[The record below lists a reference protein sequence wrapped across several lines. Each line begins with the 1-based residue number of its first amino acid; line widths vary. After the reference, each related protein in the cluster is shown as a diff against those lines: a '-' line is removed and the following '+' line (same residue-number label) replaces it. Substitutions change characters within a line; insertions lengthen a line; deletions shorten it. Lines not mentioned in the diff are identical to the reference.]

1 MADASDKGL
10 DGGGVT
16 VGIVGAGAIAF
27 GAAAFLEN
35 AGHRPILWSPSGE
48 STKRLAA
55 REPLVAKGAVEG
67 TFRPGTASSAQDLV
81 ERSDVLMIALPAYGH
96 KRAMDAIAPH
106 IRIDQIVLISSH
118 ASFGA
123 LYLSRLLAER
133 GLVVPLVA
141 WGTTV
146 TTGRRPS
153 PVEASVNTV
162 RSKVDIS
169 TVPASR
175 SAEGLAACRRLFGD
189 RFVEREGLLAIALS
203 NLNPQNHLGIAL
215 CNMTRMEHGESWGQ
229 GLNVTPNVGRLLE
242 ALDRERLAIA
252 EALGLSV
259 RTIFEHFH
267 LSFHVQ
273 IDSISNMNQQMHREG
288 RGGFGPATADSRYVT
303 EDVPYGLLATVKLGT
318 LTGRPAKLHQAGI
331 EIFSALYG
339 RDFFS
344 ENELLGALNLDAI
357 PLDELKKLSRDG
369 YAAHSPEAN
378 RETGHAKV
386 QRAAGGG
393 QARM

>member
-1 MADASDKGL
+1 MAGASDMDVNDKG
-10 DGGGVT
+10 VA
-16 VGIVGAGAIAF
+16 VGIAGAGAIAF
-27 GAAAFLEN
+27 GAAAFLES

-48 STKRLAA
+48 GTKRLAA
-55 REPLVAKGAVEG
+55 GEKLVAKGAVEG
-67 TFRPGTASSAQDLV
+67 TFQPGVASSAKDLA
-81 ERSDVLMIALPAYGH
+81 ECSDVLMIALPAYGH
-96 KRAMDAIAPH
+96 KSVMDAVAPH
-106 IRIDQIVLISSH
+106 IRPDHVVLISSH

-123 LYLSRLLAER
+123 LYLSRLLAKR
-133 GLVVPLVA
+133 GIVVPIVA

-153 PVEASVNTV
+153 AVEASVNTV
-162 RSKVDIS
+162 RSKVDIC
-169 TVPASR
+169 TVPAAL
-175 SAEGLAACRRLFGD
+175 SADGHAVCRKLFGD

-267 LSFHVQ
+267 LSFHVPV
-273 IDSISNMNQQMHREG
+273 DNISNMNQQMHREG
-288 RGGFGPATADSRYVT
+288 RGGIGPATADSRYVT
-303 EDVPYGLLATVKLGT
+303 EDVPYGLLATVKLGA
-318 LTGRPAKLHQAGI
+318 LTGRPAKLHRAGI

-344 ENELLGALNLDAI
+344 ENQLLGALDLDSMS
-357 PLDELKKLSRDG
+357 LDELKMLSRDG
-369 YAAHSPEAN
+369 YAAAARQPA
-378 RETGHAKV
+378 ET
-386 QRAAGGG
+386 
-393 QARM
+393 

>member
-1 MADASDKGL
+1 MALGSETGMNDNS
-10 DGGGVT
+10 VT
-16 VGIVGAGAIAF
+16 VGIVGAGSIAF

-48 STKRLAA
+48 GTKRLAA
-55 REPLVAKGAVEG
+55 GEKLVAKGAIEG
-67 TFRPGTASSAQDLV
+67 TFQPGVASSAKDLV
-81 ERSDVLMIALPAYGH
+81 ERADVLMIALPAYGH
-96 KRAMDAIAPH
+96 KSVMDAIAPH
-106 IRIDQIVLISSH
+106 IRPDQAVLISSH

-123 LYLSRLLAER
+123 LYLSRLLARR
-133 GLVVPLVA
+133 GIVVPIVA

-146 TTGRRPS
+146 TTGRRSS
-153 PVEASVNTV
+153 PVEVNVNTV
-162 RSKVDIS
+162 RSKVDIC

-175 SAEGLAACRRLFGD
+175 SAEGLAIYQKLFGG

-267 LSFHVQ
+267 LSFHVPV
-273 IDSISNMNQQMHREG
+273 DNISKMNQQMHREG
-288 RGGFGPATADSRYVT
+288 RGGVGPATADSRYVT
-303 EDVPYGLLATVKLGT
+303 EDVPYGLLATVKLGA
-318 LTGRPAKLHQAGI
+318 LTGREAKLHKAGI

-344 ENELLGALNLDAI
+344 ENELLGALDLDSMS
-357 PLDELKKLSRDG
+357 LDELKKLSRDG
-369 YAAHSPEAN
+369 YAAAARQPAEA
-378 RETGHAKV
+378 
-386 QRAAGGG
+386 
-393 QARM
+393 

>member
-1 MADASDKGL
+1 MASASAMGMNDK
-10 DGGGVT
+10 GVT

-35 AGHRPILWSPSGE
+35 AGHKPILWSPSGE
-48 STKRLAA
+48 GTKRLAA
-55 REPLVAKGAVEG
+55 GEKLVAKGAIEG
-67 TFRPGTASSAQDLV
+67 TFQPNVASSAKDLA
-81 ERSDVLMIALPAYGH
+81 ERTDVLMIALPAYGH
-96 KRAMDAIAPH
+96 KSVMDAVAPH
-106 IRIDQIVLISSH
+106 IRSDQTVLVSSH

-123 LYLSRLLAER
+123 LYLSRLLARR
-133 GLVVPLVA
+133 GIAVPIVA

-153 PVEASVNTV
+153 PVEVSVNTV
-162 RSKVDIS
+162 RSKVDIC

-175 SAEGLAACRRLFGD
+175 GAEGLAVCRKLFGD

-215 CNMTRMEHGESWGQ
+215 CNMTRMEHGETWGQ

-267 LSFHVQ
+267 LSFHVPV
-273 IDSISNMNQQMHREG
+273 DNISNMNQQMHREG
-288 RGGFGPATADSRYVT
+288 RGGVGPATADSRYVI
-303 EDVPYGLLATVKLGT
+303 EDVPYGLLATVKLGA
-318 LTGRPAKLHQAGI
+318 LTGRQARLHRAGI
-331 EIFSALYG
+331 EMFSALYG

-344 ENELLGALNLDAI
+344 ENELLGPLDLDSMS
-357 PLDELKKLSRDG
+357 LDELKKLSREG
-369 YAAHSPEAN
+369 YAVAARQPA
-378 RETGHAKV
+378 ET
-386 QRAAGGG
+386 
-393 QARM
+393 

>member
-1 MADASDKGL
+1 MAGASEMDVNDKG
-10 DGGGVT
+10 VA
-16 VGIVGAGAIAF
+16 VGIAGAGAIAF
-27 GAAAFLEN
+27 GAAAFLES

-48 STKRLAA
+48 GTKRLAA
-55 REPLVAKGAVEG
+55 GEKLVAKGAVEG
-67 TFRPGTASSAQDLV
+67 TFRPGVASSAKDLA
-81 ERSDVLMIALPAYGH
+81 ERTDVLMIALPAYGH
-96 KRAMDAIAPH
+96 KSVMDAVAPH
-106 IRIDQIVLISSH
+106 IRSDHVVLISSH

-123 LYLSRLLAER
+123 LYLSRLLARR
-133 GLVVPLVA
+133 GIVVPIVA

-162 RSKVDIS
+162 RSKVDIC
-169 TVPASR
+169 TVPAAR
-175 SAEGLAACRRLFGD
+175 SAEGLAVCRKLFGD
-189 RFVEREGLLAIALS
+189 RFVEREGLLALALS

-252 EALGLSV
+252 EVLGLSV

-267 LSFHVQ
+267 LSFHVPV
-273 IDSISNMNQQMHREG
+273 DNISNMNQQMHREG
-288 RGGFGPATADSRYVT
+288 RGGVGPATADSRYVT
-303 EDVPYGLLATVKLGT
+303 EDVPYGLLATVKLGA
-318 LTGRPAKLHQAGI
+318 LTGRPAKLHRAGI

-344 ENELLGALNLDAI
+344 ENQLLGALDLDSMS
-357 PLDELKKLSRDG
+357 LDELKMLSRDG
-369 YAAHSPEAN
+369 YAAAARRPA
-378 RETGHAKV
+378 ET
-386 QRAAGGG
+386 
-393 QARM
+393 